1 MIIYKDSLENLIFLV
16 FRLNPEIERLKN
28 NNEIYVDL
36 VNKQIEMTQNA
47 FEKIMYYLGQKEHEI
62 DWYRKIKE
70 RMQNTRAENEVK
82 AQ

>member
-82 AQ
+82 IR

>member
-47 FEKIMYYLGQKEHEI
+47 FEKIMYYLGQKEQEI

>member
-47 FEKIMYYLGQKEHEI
+47 FEKIMYYLGQKEQEN
-62 DWYRKIKE
+62 DWYRKVKE

-82 AQ
+82 IR